1 MESFKKGCISLLV
14 YHISYNKIEF
24 ESKNYFFYCVTFFN
38 KSEAVVFLLLGF
50 CKQSSNWSRSISNRN
65 C

>member
-50 CKQSSNWSRSISNRN
+50 CKQSSN
-65 C
+65 